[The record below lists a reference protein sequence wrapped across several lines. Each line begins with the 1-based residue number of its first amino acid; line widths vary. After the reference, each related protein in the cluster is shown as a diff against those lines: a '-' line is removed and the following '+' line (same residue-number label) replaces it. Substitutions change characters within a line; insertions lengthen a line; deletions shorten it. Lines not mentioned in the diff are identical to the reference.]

1 MNDFD
6 LPLLPP
12 ALLSV
17 PGVTPL
23 LLQSLFAAAAD
34 FYSIQPWTILKGE
47 KVIAVGLTQLA
58 GDWMCLGGQSPPKHI
73 QLSLEQRTSY
83 VVQSPDLR
91 LVVVMG
97 AGGQAFGISV
107 YDSPAD
113 LQLMFQLD
121 DPLAAA
127 GALCWLALTYETAEY
142 LDRDDLK
149 AIHQHGW
156 AVAGIEAYPA
166 IARIGT
172 PGPDLQPPT
181 LQDLLW
187 LEGCL
192 RALCLLFS
200 SYLILDE
207 QGDPLPVDLT
217 LPVETSAGI
226 LEAHLHMPGMQV

>member
-1 MNDFD
+1 MNDID

-17 PGVTPL
+17 PGVTPQ

-34 FYSIQPWTILKGE
+34 FYSIQPWSILKGE
-47 KVIAVGLTQLA
+47 KVIAVR
-58 GDWMCLGGQSPPKHI
+58 SP
-73 QLSLEQRTSY
+73 E
-83 VVQSPDLR
+83 LR

-142 LDRDDLK
+142 IDRDDLK

-156 AVAGIEAYPA
+156 PVAGIDAYPA

-192 RALCLLFS
+192 RALYLLFS
-200 SYLILDE
+200 SYLTLDE
-207 QGDPLPVDLT
+207 QGEPLPVDLT